1 MERRLNRR
9 RFINPETQ
17 SRQLREDSIGKY
29 MQRVRLVILYLITTL
44 TTIFYLQSI
53 ELLFWT
59 IVVDRICL
67 SLDLVVVYHDIARA
81 ISSS

>member
-29 MQRVRLVILYLITTL
+29 MQRVRLVILFLITTL
-44 TTIFYLQSI
+44 TI
-53 ELLFWT
+53 
-59 IVVDRICL
+59 D
-67 SLDLVVVYHDIARA
+67 
-81 ISSS
+81 